1 MKGKTFTFQRFP
13 LDVVTGDEWVEG
25 QVNAGDVLIFH
36 SLTVHAAA
44 PNVSDRMRISLDCR
58 FQDARRTLHPSNLVF
73 AGESGKSWE
82 KTYAGWQ
89 SDSLQYY
96 WRKLPLTLKPT
107 REDLEDLA
115 IHVEDPA
122 LRARY
127 ARMASQLA

>member
-1 MKGKTFTFQRFP
+1 
-13 LDVVTGDEWVEG
+13 
-25 QVNAGDVLIFH
+25 
-36 SLTVHAAA
+36 
-44 PNVSDRMRISLDCR
+44 MRISLDCR

-82 KTYAGWQ
+82 KTYAGWE

-96 WRKLPLTLKPT
+96 WRKLPLALKPT
-107 REDLEDLA
+107 REDLEELA
-115 IHVEDPA
+115 INVEDPA